1 MANTEYIRGRKSFTR
16 PQAIVWSDNYGSLDN
31 TTFINPLTSASTNY
45 QVSVPD
51 GVEYENFIILSDHNR
66 ESISFGKERIENR
79 QRMINGTM
87 RSYHVADKL
96 QISTSWTMLPSR
108 AFNKDANFNLSGKP
122 TATNLE
128 SYTADGGAGGVDI
141 LDWYENHPGSF
152 WMLLAYD
159 KYNNFDGEDKY
170 DFLQQ
175 YNQIVEVYF
184 SSFEYSV
191 VKRGGTNFDFW
202 DISLSLEEV

>member
-1 MANTEYIRGRKSFTR
+1 
-16 PQAIVWSDNYGSLDN
+16 VWSDNYGSLDN
-31 TTFINPLTSASTNY
+31 TTFINPLTSSSTSY
-45 QVSVPD
+45 QVVVPD

-159 KYNNFDGEDKY
+159 KYNAFDGEDKY
-170 DFLQQ
+170 EFLQQ

-202 DISLSLEEV
+202 DISVSLEEV